1 MFRNSK
7 LEIRNSQDIF
17 SASKNIL
24 SYWLPV
30 DVYIGGD
37 EHNTLHLLYSRFIYQ
52 FLHDI
57 GVVPKDYSEPYYKR
71 ISHGVILG
79 ADGQR
84 MSKSRGNI
92 ISPDKKWEQW
102 GVDALRMYLMFMG
115 PFEGTMAWN
124 ESALKGVVRFLEKFA
139 RFTEKSTKNIPEGKN
154 KAIKVAVN
162 KLIKKVTED
171 IDSFQYNTAIAA
183 MMKAVNKLKV
193 KSQKLKVEDLGVL
206 VRLIAPFAPYLAE
219 ELWCRVLG
227 NKFSVHQQLWPTYD
241 KRLLV
246 DDMSTIVVQVN
257 GRLRAR
263 IDIES
268 SIASDKD
275 TIILTAKQN
284 VRIKR
289 YLTGKKIRRIVFV
302 PGRLINFVVK

>member
-1 MFRNSK
+1 
-7 LEIRNSQDIF
+7 
-17 SASKNIL
+17 
-24 SYWLPV
+24 LPV

-52 FLHDI
+52 FLYDI
-57 GVVPKDYSEPYYKR
+57 GVVPKDYPEPYYKR
-71 ISHGVILG
+71 VSHGVILG

-124 ESALKGVVRFLEKFA
+124 ENALKGVVRFLGKFQ
-139 RFTEKSTKNIPEGKN
+139 RFVEKSAKNTPEGEN
-154 KAIKVAVN
+154 KAAKVVVN
-162 KLIKKVTED
+162 KLVKKVTED

-183 MMKAVNKLKV
+183 MMKTVNKFSIFNPPAGEAGFQFSK
-193 KSQKLKVEDLGVL
+193 EDLGVL

-219 ELWCRVLG
+219 ELWCGVLG

-246 DDMSTIVVQVN
+246 DNMSTIVVQVN
-257 GRLRAR
+257 GRLRAK

-268 SIASDKD
+268 DIANNKD
-275 TIILTAKQN
+275 GVILRAKKN
-284 VRIKR
+284 LRIKR
-289 YLTGKKIRRIVFV
+289 YLIGKKIRRVVFV